1 MATRTISTR
10 LAIQG
15 ESEYKQ
21 AIANIN
27 STLKTLKSELA
38 LVESQY
44 RGNAN
49 GMEALRAKG
58 ETLSKAQEA
67 QKAKLEQTGAALQNA
82 QKAQQA
88 YSYQVEQSR
97 AKLEGAKAKL
107 EELKRSTSDTTVQ
120 QQKLTAEVEKHQK
133 ALHSAQAGLTA
144 ANKAVNDW
152 QRSNNYAQRDL
163 NELDA
168 EIQRNNKYL
177 DEARQSV
184 DGCASS
190 IDKFGQE
197 TQDAKEGA
205 DSMEDG
211 IQALGAVLAA
221 AGVAAGLNK
230 ITEALKA
237 CVDAS
242 IEFETA
248 MAGVRRTVGGT
259 DEELDAMARGFKDMA
274 LEIPTTTT
282 ELGKIAETAGQL
294 GIQKDRVSEFTEVMA
309 MLATTTDLTA
319 ETAATMLAQF
329 ANITGL
335 TDYERLGAT
344 VAQLGDA
351 TATTASKVVEMS
363 QGMAAAADI
372 AGMSETDILA
382 IAASVGSLGI
392 EAQAGS
398 TAMSTLISTI
408 FKAVETG
415 SEQLSSFAS
424 VAGMSAKEF
433 SGAWREDAVGAL
445 DAFIKGLNNTERNG
459 KSAVVILDEL
469 GITNVRQTKAILGL
483 ANAGDLLTN
492 TIAQANKAWEEN
504 TALQE
509 KAGIMYSTTE
519 SQITMASNAFTELK
533 IAIGDALTP
542 ALGELAEAGVGAF
555 TWAADFIEKNP
566 WLVQAM
572 TGVTVAVGALAA
584 GVAGYAVVT
593 NLATAAT
600 AMFATAAGSVALPV
614 IAVVAAMAG
623 LVTALRTMSSA
634 SDSASKK
641 TRELCESAKES
652 RRANE
657 EARAAYE
664 ETAQGADTQ
673 REKALGLMVALEEL
687 TAAENK
693 TAADKTLISGL
704 VDQLNKAVPELA
716 LAYEEESDSLTGLTG
731 SIEDYIE
738 TEARRQLQEAA
749 GAERVRLKMQEIDLD
764 NQLKEARE
772 ALEEATKLSNESAA
786 EGAAAMSRYGGAVS
800 DSTYAVSNAEWAIKD
815 LEDQI
820 AETAAQLEDTKEQY
834 DSYTEAIEGATDAS
848 KGQEEQTQDTIKTLE
863 ELTAANEELEKTTK
877 TLAGAQDN
885 LSAALKEQ
893 QEKGSLAL
901 DTTLDLI
908 DAGYAAALSIDEET
922 GAITLSKDAYI
933 AITKAK
939 IEEQITTLE
948 AQQASVNAAID
959 LRKEAYQATETAVG
973 YLELARARRA
983 AKAEAS
989 DKELNDLKAQSA
1001 AYDAQIA
1008 SLKAAQKSLGS
1019 YSGAVASSAR
1029 ASSSAS
1035 KKVKTQAEKDLEA
1048 FKGIQAQLKHSLA
1061 MGEVTSKEY
1070 YTALH
1075 DAQQQ
1080 YLNDPANLEASRR
1093 IDEEIHKYNEGL
1105 ETYQRLRSE
1114 LEHELKVGAVNEEEY
1129 YRRLA
1134 KLRDDYLTD
1143 DSALEVLE
1151 ERGKV
1156 SEELY
1161 SLEQDRLKQ
1170 YGDHLKAALADYQS
1184 QIDSLTE
1191 EYMDKLAEVQD
1202 AMDDIQKEQDA
1213 MKSKLSGYGDLFTI
1227 DDRGNLH
1234 LEDLEKQRKAVEN
1247 YGKVLEDLKAKGI
1260 NGELLN
1266 EILGMDIDDATVFG
1280 NKLLKM
1286 GDKEWDS
1293 YNQAYQDKQDEAIR
1307 IAKEFY
1313 QEQMDELETEYNGIL
1328 DEALGTL
1335 EQTAFDSGTDTISG
1349 LIRGMKEKEDEAAK
1363 EAARIAG
1370 AIEAKFRGMRLEVG
1384 PIGVNTPEVDGS
1396 HAGGLSYVPYD
1407 GYLAELHK
1415 GERVLTADEA
1425 KAFIAA
1431 SMPRRYDVPQQG
1443 GGQMAQLQG
1452 MMQTV
1457 LQNQAARQESH
1468 TPIQLE
1474 AVIEMDGEVVARKQL
1489 TYNRRAERL
1498 QGKSFVDRG

>member
-10 LAIQG
+10 LAIEG

-21 AIANIN
+21 KLAEVNN
-27 STLKTLKSELA
+27 SLKTMGSEMA
-38 LVESQY
+38 LLESKY
-44 RGNAN
+44 RENAN
-49 GMEALRAKG
+49 SLEALTAKG
-58 ETLSKAQEA
+58 ELLSREQETRR
-67 QKAKLEQTGAALQNA
+67 QKVASLQSALENARAAEQKYADQVSAAKEKVAGA
-82 QKAQQA
+82 
-88 YSYQVEQSR
+88 ER
-97 AKLEGAKAKL
+97 AL
-107 EELKRSTSDTTVQ
+107 EELKRSTGDTTTQ
-120 QQKLTAEVEKHQK
+120 QK
-133 ALHSAQAGLTA
+133 ALSDELKKYQEELKKAEQYQSAAGRG
-144 ANKAVNDW
+144 VEDW
-152 QRSNNYAQRDL
+152 KRQLNYAQRDL

-168 EIQRNNKYL
+168 EVQRNNRYL
-177 DEARQSV
+177 DEARQSA

-190 IDKFGQE
+190 IDRFGREVRDAGDDSDDFGQRSSE
-197 TQDAKEGA
+197 
-205 DSMEDG
+205 
-211 IQALGAVLAA
+211 AVDTLASALAA
-221 AGVAAGLNK
+221 AGVAATIKEISSALMDCVDAAVTFENSMAEVFTLLPDSTAQAREKMSADMLQFSSDMNVLTEDAVPALYQAISAGVPDENVFAFMEVAQKAAVGGVTELKTSVDGLTSIVNAYGSANLSAQETADMLFTAVKLGKTDFTQLASSIYNVVPLAAASGVKLNDIAAALAAITAKGTPTSVATTQLRQVLAELTKEGSQVDK
-230 ITEALKA
+230 IFKEIAGEGFTQFVAAGGNLQDALQLLEKKAASSNVSISNMFSSVEAGQAALSLTGSGTQKFTEALEA
-237 CVDAS
+237 MENSAGAVDAAY
-242 IEFETA
+242 ET
-248 MAGVRRTVGGT
+248 MA
-259 DEELDAMARGFKDMA
+259 D
-274 LEIPTTTT
+274 
-282 ELGKIAETAGQL
+282 
-294 GIQKDRVSEFTEVMA
+294 
-309 MLATTTDLTA
+309 TA
-319 ETAATMLAQF
+319 EYQSQRAQTAFGNLK
-329 ANITGL
+329 ISIG
-335 TDYERLGAT
+335 T
-344 VAQLGDA
+344 VLMP
-351 TATTASKVVEMS
+351 T
-363 QGMAAAADI
+363 
-372 AGMSETDILA
+372 
-382 IAASVGSLGI
+382 
-392 EAQAGS
+392 
-398 TAMSTLISTI
+398 
-408 FKAVETG
+408 FK
-415 SEQLSSFAS
+415 QLSSTAADS
-424 VAGMSAKEF
+424 LK
-433 SGAWREDAVGAL
+433 WTDDL
-445 DAFIKGLNNTERNG
+445 IKQHPW
-459 KSAVVILDEL
+459 I
-469 GITNVRQTKAILGL
+469 IQ
-483 ANAGDLLTN
+483 
-492 TIAQANKAWEEN
+492 
-504 TALQE
+504 
-509 KAGIMYSTTE
+509 
-519 SQITMASNAFTELK
+519 
-533 IAIGDALTP
+533 ALT
-542 ALGELAEAGVGAF
+542 A
-555 TWAADFIEKNP
+555 
-566 WLVQAM
+566 
-572 TGVTVAVGALAA
+572 VTIGIGTLAA
-584 GVAGYAVVT
+584 GVAGYTLVT
-593 NLATAAT
+593 NIAAAVQTAFNTAIGATIGPIMLVGAALATLIAAIALFSTSTDDAT
-600 AMFATAAGSVALPV
+600 ARTKELTKSVQESREAFQETADGIKESKDNTLDLVSALES
-614 IAVVAAMAG
+614 AMA
-623 LVTALRTMSSA
+623 
-634 SDSASKK
+634 
-641 TRELCESAKES
+641 
-652 RRANE
+652 E
-657 EARAAYE
+657 EE
-664 ETAQGADTQ
+664 
-673 REKALGLMVALEEL
+673 
-687 TAAENK
+687 K
-693 TAADKTLISGL
+693 TAASKAVILEL
-704 VDQLNKAVPELA
+704 VEQLNEAVPDLA
-716 LAYEEESDSLTGLTG
+716 LAYDEETDSLISTADGAKVTADALRTLV
-731 SIEDYIE
+731 
-738 TEARRQLQEAA
+738 EAEAERQMQAENFQRLVDLKKQEQELDRQLVEAEDALTAAKERQMEASGIGMSA
-749 GAERVRLKMQEIDLD
+749 GYGYAAMV
-764 NQLKEARE
+764 N
-772 ALEEATKLSNESAA
+772 SAA
-786 EGAAAMSRYGGAVS
+786 K
-800 DSTYAVSNAEWAIKD
+800 DVSNAQKNIDALTEEQEKNRAEAEE
-815 LEDQI
+815 LE
-820 AETAAQLEDTKEQY
+820 AQY
-834 DSYTEAIEGATDAS
+834 NSYTESVKGATDAS
-848 KGQEEQTQDTIKTLE
+848 KGQEEQTQDTTATLE
-863 ELTAANEELEKTTK
+863 ELTKASKEVTGVTEA
-877 TLAGAQDN
+877 LAGAQDN

-893 QEKGSLAL
+893 QEKGSLSL

-922 GAITLSKDAYI
+922 GAITLNKDAYI

-1029 ASSSAS
+1029 VSSSAS
-1035 KKVKTQAEKDLEA
+1035 RKVKTQAEQDLEA
-1048 FKGIQAQLKHSLA
+1048 FKGIQAELKHSLD
-1061 MGEVTSKEY
+1061 MGEITNREY

-1105 ETYQRLRSE
+1105 ETYQRLRGE

-1184 QIDSLTE
+1184 QIDSLEE

-1457 LQNQAARQESH
+1457 LQNQAARQESN

>member
-211 IQALGAVLAA
+211 IQALSAVLAA
-221 AGVAAGLNK
+221 AGVSAGLNK

-274 LEIPTTTT
+274 LEIPATTT

-542 ALGELAEAGVGAF
+542 ALGEMAEVGTSAF
-555 TWAADFIEKNP
+555 SWAAEFVEENP
-566 WLVQAM
+566 WLVQAI
-572 TGVTVAVGALAA
+572 TGAVGAMALLAGAVTAYSVVTAIADKVQKSLNLSLALCPAFAVAAAIGALIVVVGNLAA
-584 GVAGYAVVT
+584 KASE
-593 NLATAAT
+593 AA
-600 AMFATAAGSVALPV
+600 
-614 IAVVAAMAG
+614 
-623 LVTALRTMSSA
+623 
-634 SDSASKK
+634 
-641 TRELCESAKES
+641 
-652 RRANE
+652 
-657 EARAAYE
+657 E
-664 ETAQGADTQ
+664 ETAGMSEAVRESKKAFEETTGAAEDQKDSTLAMVSALESAMAAEEKTAASKAVILNLVDRLNEAVPSLALAYNEETDSLNLTTEAIERMALAQ
-673 REKALGLMVALEEL
+673 ANEAEKAAAQQHLSELYVAREQAAIDLESAQERLRQSEEALAAATEKATATGYDEEYQMYAAQVQTDKLREEVETLVRQQEANEKQIAATEKSYADL
-687 TAAENK
+687 TAAE
-693 TAADKTLISGL
+693 
-704 VDQLNKAVPELA
+704 
-716 LAYEEESDSLTGLTG
+716 
-731 SIEDYIE
+731 EDA
-738 TEARRQLQEAA
+738 TEA
-749 GAERVRLKMQEIDLD
+749 
-764 NQLKEARE
+764 
-772 ALEEATKLSNESAA
+772 S
-786 EGAAAMSRYGGAVS
+786 EGQG
-800 DSTYAVSNAEWAIKD
+800 K
-815 LEDQI
+815 QI
-820 AETAAQLEDTKEQY
+820 QDTK
-834 DSYTEAIEGATDAS
+834 
-848 KGQEEQTQDTIKTLE
+848 KTLE
-863 ELTAANEELEKTTK
+863 ELAVASDALAGVTR
-877 TLAGAQDN
+877 TLAGAEEA
-885 LSAALKEQ
+885 LTSALGEQ
-893 QEKGSLAL
+893 KKSGELGAETIS
-901 DTTLDLI
+901 DLI
-908 DAGYAAALSIDEET
+908 DKGYALALQVDDET
-922 GAITLSKDAYI
+922 GAVTLNEEAYLRL
-933 AITKAK
+933 TQAK
-939 IEEQITTLE
+939 IDE
-948 AQQASVNAAID
+948 
-959 LRKEAYQATETAVG
+959 
-973 YLELARARRA
+973 
-983 AKAEAS
+983 
-989 DKELNDLKAQSA
+989 
-1001 AYDAQIA
+1001 QIA
-1008 SLKAAQKSLGS
+1008 STMNDRKKILDGLSDETIASNNAAGARNALAAANYDLAISEYAVDKAVAGAVAGYDANVAALMKLKEGLGS
-1019 YSGAVASSAR
+1019 YSYSSNLAARTSAST
-1029 ASSSAS
+1029 S

-1048 FKGIQAQLKHSLA
+1048 FKGIQAELKHSLA
-1061 MGEVTSKEY
+1061 MGEVTSREY

-1105 ETYQRLRSE
+1105 ETYQRLRGE

-1184 QIDSLTE
+1184 QIDSLAE

-1335 EQTAFDSGTDTISG
+1335 EQTAYDSGTDTISE

-1457 LQNQAARQESH
+1457 LQNQAARQESN
-1468 TPIQLE
+1468 TPILIE

>member
-10 LAIQG
+10 LAIEG

-21 AIANIN
+21 KLAEVNN
-27 STLKTLKSELA
+27 SLKTMGSEMA
-38 LVESQY
+38 LLESKY
-44 RGNAN
+44 RENAN
-49 GMEALRAKG
+49 SLEALTAKG
-58 ETLSKAQEA
+58 ELLSREQETRR
-67 QKAKLEQTGAALQNA
+67 QKVASLQSALENARAAEQKYADQVSAAKEKVAGA
-82 QKAQQA
+82 
-88 YSYQVEQSR
+88 ER
-97 AKLEGAKAKL
+97 AL
-107 EELKRSTSDTTVQ
+107 EELKRSTGDTTTQ
-120 QQKLTAEVEKHQK
+120 QK
-133 ALHSAQAGLTA
+133 ALSDELKKYQEELKKAEQYQSAAGRG
-144 ANKAVNDW
+144 VEDW
-152 QRSNNYAQRDL
+152 KRQLNYAQRDL

-168 EIQRNNKYL
+168 EVQRNNRYL
-177 DEARQSV
+177 DEARQSA

-190 IDKFGQE
+190 IDRFGREVRDAGDDSDDFGQRSSE
-197 TQDAKEGA
+197 
-205 DSMEDG
+205 
-211 IQALGAVLAA
+211 AVDTLASALAA
-221 AGVAAGLNK
+221 AGVAATIKEIASALMECVDAAVTFENSMAEVFTLLPDSTAQAREKMSADMLQFSSDMNVLTEDAVPALYQAISAGVPDENVFAFMEVAQKAAVGGVTELKTSVDGLTSIVNAYGSANLSAQETADMLFTAVKLGKTDFTQLASSIYNVVPLAAASGVKLNDIAAALAAITAKGTPTSVATTQLRQVLAELTKEGSQVDK
-230 ITEALKA
+230 IFKEIAGEAFTQFVAAGGNLQDALQLLEKKAASSNVSISNMFSSVEAGQAALSLTGSGTQKFTEALEA
-237 CVDAS
+237 MESSAGAVDAAY
-242 IEFETA
+242 ET
-248 MAGVRRTVGGT
+248 MA
-259 DEELDAMARGFKDMA
+259 D
-274 LEIPTTTT
+274 
-282 ELGKIAETAGQL
+282 
-294 GIQKDRVSEFTEVMA
+294 
-309 MLATTTDLTA
+309 TA
-319 ETAATMLAQF
+319 EYQSQRVQTAFGNLKTS
-329 ANITGL
+329 IG
-335 TDYERLGAT
+335 T
-344 VAQLGDA
+344 VLMPTFKQL
-351 TATTASKVVEMS
+351 SS
-363 QGMAAAADI
+363 AAADGLEWANDLI
-372 AGMSETDILA
+372 KQHPWIVQA
-382 IAASVGSLGI
+382 ITGIITAA
-392 EAQAGS
+392 
-398 TAMSTLISTI
+398 
-408 FKAVETG
+408 
-415 SEQLSSFAS
+415 
-424 VAGMSAKEF
+424 
-433 SGAWREDAVGAL
+433 GAL
-445 DAFIKGLNNTERNG
+445 
-459 KSAVVILDEL
+459 
-469 GITNVRQTKAILGL
+469 
-483 ANAGDLLTN
+483 LT
-492 TIAQANKAWEEN
+492 
-504 TALQE
+504 
-509 KAGIMYSTTE
+509 
-519 SQITMASNAFTELK
+519 AFTAFS
-533 IAIGDALTP
+533 IIQTITP
-542 ALGELAEAGVGAF
+542 LIKAF
-555 TWAADFIEKNP
+555 NI
-566 WLVQAM
+566 
-572 TGVTVAVGALAA
+572 ALAA
-584 GVAGYAVVT
+584 NPAV
-593 NLATAAT
+593 L
-600 AMFATAAGSVALPV
+600 
-614 IAVVAAMAG
+614 VAAAIAG
-623 LVTALRTMSSA
+623 LVVALGTFIASTNIASEETKALTKSIQESREAFQETADGIKESKDNTLDMVSA
-634 SDSASKK
+634 
-641 TRELCESAKES
+641 LESAM
-652 RRANE
+652 AE
-657 EARAAYE
+657 EE
-664 ETAQGADTQ
+664 
-673 REKALGLMVALEEL
+673 
-687 TAAENK
+687 K
-693 TAADKTLISGL
+693 TAASKAVILEL
-704 VDQLNKAVPELA
+704 VEQLNEAVPDLA
-716 LAYEEESDSLTGLTG
+716 LAYDEETDSLISTADGAKVTADALRTLVEAEAERQMQAENFQRLVDLKKQEQELDRQLVEAEDALTAAK
-731 SIEDYIE
+731 ERQ
-738 TEARRQLQEAA
+738 TEASGIGMSAGYGYAA
-749 GAERVRLKMQEIDLD
+749 MV
-764 NQLKEARE
+764 N
-772 ALEEATKLSNESAA
+772 SAA
-786 EGAAAMSRYGGAVS
+786 K
-800 DSTYAVSNAEWAIKD
+800 DVSNAQKNIDALTEEQEKNRAEAEE
-815 LEDQI
+815 LE
-820 AETAAQLEDTKEQY
+820 AQY
-834 DSYTEAIEGATDAS
+834 NSYTESVKGATDAS
-848 KGQEEQTQDTIKTLE
+848 KGQEEQTQDTTATLE
-863 ELTAANEELEKTTK
+863 ELTKASKEVTGVTEA
-877 TLAGAQDN
+877 LAGAQDN

-893 QEKGSLAL
+893 QEKGSLSL

-922 GAITLSKDAYI
+922 GAITLNKDAYI

-1029 ASSSAS
+1029 VSSSAS
-1035 KKVKTQAEKDLEA
+1035 RKVKTQAEQDLEA
-1048 FKGIQAQLKHSLA
+1048 FKGIQAELKHSLD
-1061 MGEVTSKEY
+1061 MGEITNREY

-1105 ETYQRLRSE
+1105 ETYQRLRGE

-1184 QIDSLTE
+1184 QIDSLEE

-1457 LQNQAARQESH
+1457 LQNQAARQESN

>member
-10 LAIQG
+10 LAIEG

-21 AIANIN
+21 KLAEVNN
-27 STLKTLKSELA
+27 SLKTMGSEMA
-38 LVESQY
+38 LLESKY
-44 RGNAN
+44 RENAN
-49 GMEALRAKG
+49 SLEALTAKG
-58 ETLSKAQEA
+58 ELLSREQETRR
-67 QKAKLEQTGAALQNA
+67 QKVASLQSALENARAAEQKYADQVSAAKEKVAGA
-82 QKAQQA
+82 
-88 YSYQVEQSR
+88 ER
-97 AKLEGAKAKL
+97 AL
-107 EELKRSTSDTTVQ
+107 EELKRSTGDTTTQ
-120 QQKLTAEVEKHQK
+120 QK
-133 ALHSAQAGLTA
+133 ALSDELKKYQEELKKAEQYQSAAGRG
-144 ANKAVNDW
+144 VEDW
-152 QRSNNYAQRDL
+152 KRQLNYAQRDL

-168 EIQRNNKYL
+168 EVQRNNRYL
-177 DEARQSV
+177 DEARQSA

-190 IDKFGQE
+190 IDRFGREVRDAGDDSDDFGQRSSE
-197 TQDAKEGA
+197 
-205 DSMEDG
+205 
-211 IQALGAVLAA
+211 AVDTLASALAA
-221 AGVAAGLNK
+221 AGVAATIKEIASALMECVDAAVTFENSMAEVFTLLPDSTAQAREKMSADMLQFSSDMNVLTEDAVPALYQAISAGVPDENVYAIMEVAQKAAVGGVTELKTSVDGLTSIVNAYGSANLSAQETADMLFTAVKLGKTDFTQLASSIYNVVPLAAASGVKLNDIAAALAAITAKGTPTSVATTQLRQVLAELTKEGSQVDK
-230 ITEALKA
+230 IFKEIAGEAFTQFVAAGGNLQDALQLLEKKAASSNVSISNMFSSVEAGQAALSLTGSGTQKFTEALEA
-237 CVDAS
+237 MESSAGAVDAAY
-242 IEFETA
+242 ET
-248 MAGVRRTVGGT
+248 MA
-259 DEELDAMARGFKDMA
+259 D
-274 LEIPTTTT
+274 
-282 ELGKIAETAGQL
+282 
-294 GIQKDRVSEFTEVMA
+294 
-309 MLATTTDLTA
+309 TA
-319 ETAATMLAQF
+319 EYQSQRVQTAFGNLKTS
-329 ANITGL
+329 IG
-335 TDYERLGAT
+335 T
-344 VAQLGDA
+344 VLMPTFKQL
-351 TATTASKVVEMS
+351 SS
-363 QGMAAAADI
+363 AAADGLEWANDLI
-372 AGMSETDILA
+372 KQHPWIVQA
-382 IAASVGSLGI
+382 ITGIITAA
-392 EAQAGS
+392 
-398 TAMSTLISTI
+398 
-408 FKAVETG
+408 
-415 SEQLSSFAS
+415 
-424 VAGMSAKEF
+424 
-433 SGAWREDAVGAL
+433 GAL
-445 DAFIKGLNNTERNG
+445 
-459 KSAVVILDEL
+459 
-469 GITNVRQTKAILGL
+469 
-483 ANAGDLLTN
+483 LT
-492 TIAQANKAWEEN
+492 
-504 TALQE
+504 
-509 KAGIMYSTTE
+509 
-519 SQITMASNAFTELK
+519 AFTAFS
-533 IAIGDALTP
+533 IIQTITP
-542 ALGELAEAGVGAF
+542 LIKAF
-555 TWAADFIEKNP
+555 NI
-566 WLVQAM
+566 
-572 TGVTVAVGALAA
+572 ALAA
-584 GVAGYAVVT
+584 NPAV
-593 NLATAAT
+593 L
-600 AMFATAAGSVALPV
+600 
-614 IAVVAAMAG
+614 VAAAIAG
-623 LVTALRTMSSA
+623 LVVALGTFIASTNIASEETKALTKSIQESREAFQETADGIKESKDNTLDMVSA
-634 SDSASKK
+634 
-641 TRELCESAKES
+641 LESAM
-652 RRANE
+652 AE
-657 EARAAYE
+657 EE
-664 ETAQGADTQ
+664 
-673 REKALGLMVALEEL
+673 
-687 TAAENK
+687 K
-693 TAADKTLISGL
+693 TAASKAVILEL
-704 VDQLNKAVPELA
+704 VEQLNEAVPDLA
-716 LAYEEESDSLTGLTG
+716 LAYDEETDSLISTADGAKVTADALRTRVEAEAERQMQAENFQRLVDLKKQEQELDRQLVEAEDALTAAK
-731 SIEDYIE
+731 ERQ
-738 TEARRQLQEAA
+738 TEASGIGMSAGYGYAA
-749 GAERVRLKMQEIDLD
+749 MV
-764 NQLKEARE
+764 N
-772 ALEEATKLSNESAA
+772 SAA
-786 EGAAAMSRYGGAVS
+786 K
-800 DSTYAVSNAEWAIKD
+800 DVSNAQKNIDALTEEQEKNRAEAEE
-815 LEDQI
+815 LE
-820 AETAAQLEDTKEQY
+820 AQY
-834 DSYTEAIEGATDAS
+834 NSYTESVKGATDAS
-848 KGQEEQTQDTIKTLE
+848 KGQEEQTQDTTATLE
-863 ELTAANEELEKTTK
+863 ELTKASKEVTGVTEA
-877 TLAGAQDN
+877 LAGAQDN

-893 QEKGSLAL
+893 QEKGSLSL

-1184 QIDSLTE
+1184 QIDSLEE

-1457 LQNQAARQESH
+1457 LQNQAARQADNA
-1468 TPIQLE
+1468 PIQLE